1 MMILSLN
8 MKKAYKHLIILK
20 RILFWHWQRKNK
32 QLGEGRF
39 WGVSEELLP
48 FGMKDPTASQHCPT
62 AGTCLLVGR
71 AIGLQDHRAGP
82 RAGSAAGAYA
92 GSSHNTSLS
101 TTTGEEAFKGSRKN
115 LTASGLWFSLPPDPG
130 CCEDLLS
137 SWNLKNAVYLHWCF
151 CYPMHLATQES
162 KWDSPFRT

>member
-8 MKKAYKHLIILK
+8 MKKAYKHFIIPK
-20 RILFWHWQRKNK
+20 RILFWHWKRKNK

-82 RAGSAAGAYA
+82 CAGSAAGAYV

-101 TTTGEEAFKGSRKN
+101 TTTSLQGKQEKSHCIGAVVFSAPRSRLLWRPPQLLKSEECCLLA
-115 LTASGLWFSLPPDPG
+115 LVLLLPYASSYPG
-130 CCEDLLS
+130 V
-137 SWNLKNAVYLHWCF
+137 KVRF
-151 CYPMHLATQES
+151 PI
-162 KWDSPFRT
+162 